1 MTSVLTLDRSVIGPL
16 TTIAT
21 FPDECNGCYQLP
33 GMEPFATSKSDQT
46 TLACIAFAVGSA
58 CSGMHNKSTRPAC
71 LPATTTEYG
80 FFSPG
85 LQCPSGWFT
94 QQYHI
99 SYGMDLP
106 ETENTNYAYLSR
118 AVDVLTKGE
127 TAAWCCPGDHSIQ
140 FYDVGQAY
148 IGYCQL
154 GVSTGDFLI
163 STCLGW
169 PSATESTRVI
179 PDTSFGVLGDS
190 STTTHITVR
199 GLSEAPLIQLVWRA
213 EDLVTTASNPV
224 PITTTS
230 AHNEPTSASPSPK
243 QNSPTPTPKVT
254 STSSTSSASAP
265 SGSLS
270 PTSTSLSFSSSSS
283 SSSTTSH
290 HLSSGQNANTATGF
304 TDKGVSSTT
313 SSTMET
319 QSLTGD
325 ATSSSSNNSPAAP
338 PPDNNGGSHGLSH
351 TAMQSVTATTVTVG
365 VLGILGFGLWFGK
378 FRKRRKN
385 SDDDEQNPTAA
396 VDRAVLDGPIKPEL
410 PVPGPGERRGSGA
423 DGPNSNIGI
432 LTSVGTEA
440 GGHGQYGDKGGTSQS
455 ELGGRTGIG
464 SGLGGGGNISPI
476 AEHPNEQDYLLHD
489 GHGHPHELQTAG
501 VGSGPQ
507 AAELTSEHRVSE
519 LDEQQ
524 RRVELEE
531 QQRRFELEEQHERQ
545 RAELMAATPSPA
557 PSYSQRQHHHP
568 YQQPYG
574 YQHQQP
580 YQYPDAAELESPPGW
595 SPRTPQSPSSPQS
608 PRPPVSG
615 PSSGH
620 WSPQAP
626 RGQAQ
631 GGDGYYNQRQGQGQ
645 GWEQQSPRQ
654 SPYMGSD
661 PRQSPRPP
669 QSPRPGQNQRQGM
682 GPGPSGAGGDY

>member
-1 MTSVLTLDRSVIGPL
+1 MTSVFTLDRSVIGPL

-33 GMEPFATSKSDQT
+33 GFESFVSSKSDQI
-46 TLACIAFAVGSA
+46 TLGCLAFHVGRACAGIHG
-58 CSGMHNKSTRPAC
+58 KLTRPAC

-99 SYGMDLP
+99 SYGMDLT
-106 ETENTNYAYLSR
+106 EGENTNYLYFSR
-118 AVDVLTKGE
+118 VVDVLTKGE
-127 TAAWCCPGDHSIQ
+127 TAAWCCPGDFSMQ
-140 FYDVGQAY
+140 FHDVSRKDL
-148 IGYCQL
+148 GYCQL
-154 GVSTGDFLI
+154 GVSAGDFVI

-169 PSATESTRVI
+169 PSVTESTRVI

-190 STTTHITVR
+190 SSTTHITVR
-199 GLSEAPLIQLVWRA
+199 GLSEAALIQLVWRE
-213 EDLVTTASNPV
+213 EDLVTTSSNPV
-224 PITTTS
+224 PIITPS

-243 QNSPTPTPKVT
+243 QNSLTPTPKVT
-254 STSSTSSASAP
+254 STSSTSSTSAP

-270 PTSTSLSFSSSSS
+270 STSTSLSFSSSSS
-283 SSSTTSH
+283 SSSTTTH
-290 HLSSGQNANTATGF
+290 HLSSGQNTDTATGL
-304 TDKGVSSTT
+304 TDKGVTSTT
-313 SSTMET
+313 IKT
-319 QSLTGD
+319 QSLTED
-325 ATSSSSNNSPAAP
+325 ATSSSWNNPPAAHP
-338 PPDNNGGSHGLSH
+338 PENNGGSHGLSH

-385 SDDDEQNPTAA
+385 SDDDEQNPTAP

-410 PVPGPGERRGSGA
+410 PATVPGDRRGSGA
-423 DGPNSNIGI
+423 GDPTRNID
-432 LTSVGTEA
+432 L
-440 GGHGQYGDKGGTSQS
+440 SQS
-455 ELGGRTGIG
+455 ELDGRAGMS
-464 SGLGGGGNISPI
+464 SGLGGGGNIFPI
-476 AEHPNEQDYLLHD
+476 AEHPNEQDYLLRD
-489 GHGHPHELQTAG
+489 GYVHPHELQSAG
-501 VGSGPQ
+501 VGVGVGPGPH
-507 AAELTSEHRVSE
+507 AAELAPEHRVSE

-524 RRVELEE
+524 RRFELEE
-531 QQRRFELEEQHERQ
+531 QQRRFELEEKHERQ
-545 RAELMAATPSPA
+545 REELMATTPSPA
-557 PSYSQRQHHHP
+557 PSYSQRQNQHP

-574 YQHQQP
+574 YEQQQQQQ

-595 SPRTPQSPSSPQS
+595 SPRTPQS

-631 GGDGYYNQRQGQGQ
+631 GGDGYYDQRQGQGW
-645 GWEQQSPRQ
+645 GRQSPRQ

-661 PRQSPRPP
+661 PRQGPRPP
-669 QSPRPGQNQRQGM
+669 QSPRPDQNQRQGM
-682 GPGPSGAGGDY
+682 GPGSSRAGGNY